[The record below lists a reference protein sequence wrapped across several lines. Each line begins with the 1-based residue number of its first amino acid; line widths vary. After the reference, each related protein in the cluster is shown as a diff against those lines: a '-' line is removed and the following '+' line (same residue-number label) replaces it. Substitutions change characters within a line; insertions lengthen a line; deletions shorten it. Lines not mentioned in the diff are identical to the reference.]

1 MRIDRASRRITAT
14 AERIY
19 RALTH
24 REAVQSWLPP
34 AGAHGV
40 IEAFDPRPGGAFRM
54 TLVFETPG
62 DTGRRKSSANTD
74 VVDGEFLRL
83 IPDALVE
90 QRFTFQSDDPAF
102 AGAMV
107 MTWTLTSLDG
117 ATQVDVTAEGVPSGI
132 RPEDHQQG
140 MASSLVHLAQHVG
153 G

>member
-1 MRIDRASRRITAT
+1 MRVDRASRRISASPR
-14 AERIY
+14 RIY
-19 RALTH
+19 RALTD
-24 REAVQSWLPP
+24 RDAVQSWLPTD
-34 AGAHGV
+34 GAHGV
-40 IEAFDPRPGGAFRM
+40 IDAFDPRPGGAFRM

-83 IPDALVE
+83 IPDTLVE

-107 MTWTLTSLDG
+107 MTWSLRPLDD
-117 ATQVDVTAEGVPSGI
+117 ATEVDVAAEGVPPGI

-140 MASSLVHLAQHVG
+140 MASSLEHLAQYVG

>member
-1 MRIDRASRRITAT
+1 MRIDRASRRISAP

-19 RALTH
+19 QALTD
-24 REAVQSWLPP
+24 RDAVQSWLPP

-74 VVDGEFLRL
+74 VVDGVFLRL
-83 IPDALVE
+83 IPDVLVE

-102 AGAMV
+102 VGAMV
-107 MTWTLTSLDG
+107 MTWTLTAVAG
-117 ATQVDVTAEGVPSGI
+117 ATQVDITAEGVPPGI

-140 MASSLVHLAQHVG
+140 MASSLENLARHVG